1 MSGWPTHLDFN
12 SVTVG
17 IKQLGVFLKLLPPEW
32 DASPSR
38 APAVCHWN
46 PFKHLQKIKR
56 DHRVKQNFLS
66 KEKRSQVCV
75 TVRPKAFLMNKET
88 RLKVVIAY

>member
-17 IKQLGVFLKLLPPEW
+17 IKQLGVFLKLLSPEW

-38 APAVCHWN
+38 ALAVCHRN
-46 PFKHLQKIKR
+46 PFKHLQ
-56 DHRVKQNFLS
+56 
-66 KEKRSQVCV
+66 
-75 TVRPKAFLMNKET
+75 
-88 RLKVVIAY
+88 